1 MKDETPIY
9 PHSVIYAREHDE
21 LPEYR
26 ASFKAHTACR
36 DAIDAAI
43 SEHYRNNSLS
53 TQAIKDVV
61 AQFGFDRTLYVLA
74 NTVQHKD
81 WDGRISNNNKQWA
94 QGFPVVPDTSTMGN
108 DRTME
113 FVANSHP
120 GLLDIFVREARHE
133 FLLTQP
139 LTAVDIKDEA
149 ARILGK
155 LQAPREPNSPSGTHF
170 MAEVSP
176 DFMLRAKSKDTD
188 RLASLLPFKSLSLST
203 LNDRKGVFAM
213 ISKDEDRSQPLRS
226 GRKSIRDQLKA
237 NTAATQKSGDA
248 PKHKRDDHSL

>member
-1 MKDETPIY
+1 MKDKTPIY

-81 WDGRISNNNKQWA
+81 WDGRISNNNASQISPFCLSCFSSVRVCLPPFCA
-94 QGFPVVPDTSTMGN
+94 LPCFFPQYITS
-108 DRTME
+108 
-113 FVANSHP
+113 
-120 GLLDIFVREARHE
+120 
-133 FLLTQP
+133 
-139 LTAVDIKDEA
+139 K
-149 ARILGK
+149 
-155 LQAPREPNSPSGTHF
+155 
-170 MAEVSP
+170 EV
-176 DFMLRAKSKDTD
+176 K
-188 RLASLLPFKSLSLST
+188 RLHLS
-203 LNDRKGVFAM
+203 V
-213 ISKDEDRSQPLRS
+213 
-226 GRKSIRDQLKA
+226 
-237 NTAATQKSGDA
+237 
-248 PKHKRDDHSL
+248 

>member
-1 MKDETPIY
+1 MKDKTPIY

-176 DFMLRAKSKDTD
+176 DFMFRAKSKDTD

-203 LNDRKGVFAM
+203 LNDRRQYLL
-213 ISKDEDRSQPLRS
+213 S
-226 GRKSIRDQLKA
+226 
-237 NTAATQKSGDA
+237 
-248 PKHKRDDHSL
+248 HS

>member
-1 MKDETPIY
+1 MKDKTPIY

-113 FVANSHP
+113 FIANSHP

-176 DFMLRAKSKDTD
+176 DFMFRAKSKDTD

-213 ISKDEDRSQPLRS
+213 ISKEEDRSHPLRS
-226 GRKSIRDQLKA
+226 GRKSIRDQLKV
-237 NTAATQKSGDA
+237 NTATTQKSGDA